1 MGGPLKCVLF
11 VLVFFWSITAQAQQG
26 SLVVVKMDSL
36 SVVYSQNGTPL
47 SPTFLID
54 SVNDDNAGYYDDC
67 GGYVQLN
74 STVDSGATL
83 IFNGTSI
90 SVELLL
96 ASSAGDVN
104 LYLDGVLWETFH
116 GYSHIAG
123 VCQSQMV
130 TNINLSQQS
139 HNVTVVNATPLN
151 YTFIGGFNYTSFSD
165 VTAAGTLTLVS
176 GTRSSTTATSTSTA
190 SASHHSVGP
199 IIGGVIGGVAVLI
212 IIILVASFMM
222 RRRRRRSQDTIV
234 HGHGPAGLA
243 TPTMPRA
250 EESKFGRPPPPDTS
264 SVPYAYSPLISQSL
278 NTVPYTETVTSAPQS
293 ESSRT
298 APTMSYASSTPFTVS
313 NMGEVLIAEDDNRRA
328 STTTSS
334 YPSKAQPHPSFLR
347 PLPDAPS
354 PPYTSPISTR
364 ASSDLRDQHTADL
377 SQVDLIQQLVSRGV
391 PTHEVVRM
399 MGEVGSSGSAGI
411 PTDDSIVDGLIPPPN
426 YGDSKRG

>member
-165 VTAAGTLTLVS
+165 VTAAGTLTL
-176 GTRSSTTATSTSTA
+176 
-190 SASHHSVGP
+190 
-199 IIGGVIGGVAVLI
+199 
-212 IIILVASFMM
+212 
-222 RRRRRRSQDTIV
+222 
-234 HGHGPAGLA
+234 
-243 TPTMPRA
+243 
-250 EESKFGRPPPPDTS
+250 
-264 SVPYAYSPLISQSL
+264 SL
-278 NTVPYTETVTSAPQS
+278 NTVPYTETITSAPQS

-313 NMGEVLIAEDDNRRA
+313 NMGEVLTAEDDNRRA

-411 PTDDSIVDGLIPPPN
+411 PTDDSIVDGLMPPPN